1 MKLSIWLGEK
11 IVSSDFGVAADIW
24 CWGCHALSARSR
36 LKRCIC
42 RLAWL
47 GSADLHARCRPAC
60 LGSANPLSWVWRP
73 AHWVQTLT
81 PGVCR
86 PACRLQTLAPVVSR
100 PAPLNLQNRAPG
112 SAKLRARCRLT
123 RLGLLCGWVC
133 RPCIEK

>member
-47 GSADLHARCRPAC
+47 GSADLHAWGLQTRSPGCGDPHTGCKPSR
-60 LGSANPLSWVWRP
+60 LGFADLLV
-73 AHWVQTLT
+73 
-81 PGVCR
+81 VCR
-86 PACRLQTLAPVVSR
+86 PSHLWSVDPLPWICRTV
-100 PAPLNLQNRAPG
+100 
-112 SAKLRARCRLT
+112 
-123 RLGLLCGWVC
+123 RLGLQNYALGADSHAWVSC
-133 RPCIEK
+133 VAGSADPA